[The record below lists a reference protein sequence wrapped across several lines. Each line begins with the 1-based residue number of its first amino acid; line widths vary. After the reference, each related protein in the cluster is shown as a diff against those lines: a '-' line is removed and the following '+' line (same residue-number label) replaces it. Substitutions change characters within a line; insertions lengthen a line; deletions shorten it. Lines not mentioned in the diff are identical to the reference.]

1 MSKITRT
8 AISQKQIKK
17 KKEKK
22 EKKKPIGRIYFY
34 TSVPIF
40 DSKFQIPIATTRDDF
55 FRHLDNRHLTAHQT
69 AQRQYGQ
76 KSKIG

>member
-8 AISQKQIKK
+8 AISRKRIKK

-22 EKKKPIGRIYFY
+22 KLFGRIYFY
-34 TSVPIF
+34 TSVSIF
-40 DSKFQIPIATTRDDF
+40 DSKFKIPIASELF
-55 FRHLDNRHLTAHQT
+55 ELFRHLDNRHLTAHQT
-69 AQRQYGQ
+69 AKLWYGQ

>member
-1 MSKITRT
+1 MSKITWT
-8 AISQKQIKK
+8 AISRKWIKK
-17 KKEKK
+17 KK
-22 EKKKPIGRIYFY
+22 KKKNVIGRIYFY

-40 DSKFQIPIATTRDDF
+40 DSKFKIPIATKISEF
-55 FRHLDNRHLTAHQT
+55 FQHLDNRHLT